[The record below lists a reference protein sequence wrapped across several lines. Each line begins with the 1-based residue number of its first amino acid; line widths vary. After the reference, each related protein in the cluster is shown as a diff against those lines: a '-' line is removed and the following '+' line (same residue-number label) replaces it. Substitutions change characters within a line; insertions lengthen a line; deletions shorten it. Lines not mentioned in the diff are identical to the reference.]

1 MIKKHIKKLVSIVL
15 SAVMVIGMS
24 TTAFAATPMTLEE
37 AKEYLSSYNVTKTN
51 AAGKEYTTQYVFDS
65 ESDLNKAAAY
75 IVEHGLDNFNN
86 TLDVAISEAVT
97 CVVKYKKIVRNEA
110 DILLEANK
118 YIMRI

>member
-75 IVEHGLDNFNN
+75 IVEGLFSF
-86 TLDVAISEAVT
+86 LPQMYRSYIPFSARYIRSSIPKVSV
-97 CVVKYKKIVRNEA
+97 C
-110 DILLEANK
+110 LLQLLLANQ
-118 YIMRI
+118 I